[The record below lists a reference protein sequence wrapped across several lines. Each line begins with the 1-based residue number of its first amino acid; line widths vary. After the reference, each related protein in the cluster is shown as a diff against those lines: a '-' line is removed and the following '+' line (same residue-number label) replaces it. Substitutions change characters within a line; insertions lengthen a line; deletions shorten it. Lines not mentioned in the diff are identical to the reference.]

1 MIKIY
6 KIWSKKG
13 DKIYVGSTSK
23 QYLCS
28 RKADHISSYRRN
40 KGQQCCSKILF
51 DEYGVENCIFE
62 VIEECEKDKRYD
74 REKYW
79 IETLNSINRFKNLTQ
94 TIEEKKAYKAEWH
107 QQKLHGENQ
116 EAYREKRLLNHQKY
130 REDNKETIQCECG
143 YTYSIFHKARHLKT
157 KRHIDNIR

>member
-6 KIWSKKG
+6 KIWSEKG

-23 QYLCS
+23 QYMAS
-28 RKADHISSYRRN
+28 RKSDHLSKYRRD
-40 KGQQCCSKILF
+40 KARQCCSKILF

-79 IETLNSINRFKNLTQ
+79 IETLNSINRVKNLTQ
-94 TIEEKKAYKAEWH
+94 TIEEKKAYKADWH
-107 QQKLHGENQ
+107 QQQLHGENQ
-116 EAYREKRLLNHQKY
+116 EAYREKRRINQLENYK
-130 REDNKETIQCECG
+130 KETIQCECG
-143 YTYSIFHKARHLKT
+143 FSYSIHHKARHLKT
-157 KRHIDNIR
+157 QRHLANV

>member
-6 KIWSKKG
+6 KIWSEKG

-23 QYLCS
+23 RYMAT
-28 RKADHISSYRRN
+28 RKADHLSSYRRD
-40 KGQQCCSKILF
+40 KAKQCCSKILF

-79 IETLNSINRFKNLTQ
+79 IETLNTINRFKNLTL
-94 TIEEKKAYKAEWH
+94 TKEEKKTYKAGWH
-107 QQKLHGENQ
+107 QQQLHGENR
-116 EAYREKRLLNHQKY
+116 EAYLEKRRITQLKFYETH
-130 REDNKETIQCECG
+130 KETIQCECG
-143 YTYSIFHKARHLKT
+143 FSYSIHHKARHLKT
-157 KRHIDNIR
+157 QRHLSNV